1 MVNVKLII
9 TKSNNN
15 HNKAFNNR
23 KNDNE
28 KNRSNTNNSNN
39 NDLKDGQNGRLEKKE
54 TLTWTKN
61 WSGIYTKNIFYWRLQ
76 ALHGKQFKKKRPKV
90 KSKKQ
95 WDI

>member
-1 MVNVKLII
+1 MKLII

-28 KNRSNTNNSNN
+28 KNRSSNKNNTNNSNN
-39 NDLKDGQNGRLEKKE
+39 NDLKEGQNGRLEKKE

-61 WSGIYTKNIFYWRLQ
+61 WSGIYTINIFYWRLQ
-76 ALHGKQFKKKRPKV
+76 ALHGKQFKKQRPKE
-90 KSKKQ
+90 KS
-95 WDI
+95 